1 MASRSVMDAERGG
14 GGRYLELF
22 VSGNFSPYFPLVAEN
37 LPLLTGAI
45 VISTTTVSNNPQPT
59 NLKPRRSL
67 SSWRVISALLNT
79 FTASENAFLQDDC
92 EEGKS
97 NKKCLR

>member
-1 MASRSVMDAERGG
+1 MASRSVVDAERGG

-45 VISTTTVSNNPQPT
+45 VISTTTVSNNPTLPI
-59 NLKPRRSL
+59 
-67 SSWRVISALLNT
+67 SSHGEV
-79 FTASENAFLQDDC
+79 FLH
-92 EEGKS
+92 GV
-97 NKKCLR
+97 